1 LSLHTIQNDLLQEQ
15 DIYLKNKSSLQ
26 TNDVVFIL
34 LDNQKHNFGTSCIDE
49 SNDAL

>member
-34 LDNQKHNFGTSCIDE
+34 LDNHKYNFGD
-49 SNDAL
+49 